1 MCQIALLGDSSEVE
15 GKQRFGYAK
24 SCSCLFFSERWLR
37 PRFRVKKFLV
47 AIEHDGVA

>member
-1 MCQIALLGDSSEVE
+1 LCRIALLEDSSEVE

-24 SCSCLFFSERWLR
+24 SCSCLFFSEGWLR

-47 AIEHDGVA
+47 TIERDGVA